1 MSNIN
6 GVLEVLE
13 KIHFDPLNYQN
24 NTNYTI
30 LVPQF

>member
-13 KIHFDPLNYQN
+13 KIHFDHLNYQN
-24 NTNYTI
+24 NANYMI